1 MFLIAMFGSIGP
13 EFQCLEGEKENS
25 NVYKDRA
32 RIPMK
37 RKYDDS
43 RITTKHKSR
52 ILILTQL

>member
-1 MFLIAMFGSIGP
+1 MFGKIGP

-37 RKYDDS
+37 KKYDDS
-43 RITTKHKSR
+43 RITTKQKSR
-52 ILILTQL
+52 IVILTQL

>member
-1 MFLIAMFGSIGP
+1 MFGKIEPG
-13 EFQCLEGEKENS
+13 FQCLEGEKENS